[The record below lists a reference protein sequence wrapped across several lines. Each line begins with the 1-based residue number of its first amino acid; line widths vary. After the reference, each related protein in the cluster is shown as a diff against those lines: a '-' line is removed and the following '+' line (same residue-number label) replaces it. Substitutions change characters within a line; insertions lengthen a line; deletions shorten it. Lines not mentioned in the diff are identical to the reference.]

1 MEEQQVVDQGTEVVA
16 EEPAFT
22 SHTYEQDFT
31 QEQLDVLISMP
42 PDEKEPVP
50 ADMEATPDEETQE
63 TEQPTPVEEGKD
75 EIFTIDDKEYSL
87 DDISRWRKDSEN
99 RHEWQKSNTEK
110 SQSISDERKALNA
123 EIEKWK
129 TVKDNDDLMEAI
141 KDYLGEDAESHP
153 LFMESSKVSESQE
166 EPTDGSVSE
175 VEQLRQEMSQMKAKM
190 EVEQDI
196 QKLQQEHPELRNNEE
211 ALNEVIKTM
220 LDRNLPTLE
229 DAYLISNAKAT
240 ENSAFSKAKQALEE
254 AQKAKEIPV
263 VKGNE
268 RGQRSKPVPKM
279 ESYRDIREHALENYD
294 LFR

>member
-31 QEQLDVLISMP
+31 QEQLDGLISMP
-42 PDEKEPVP
+42 PDENEPAP

-63 TEQPTPVEEGKD
+63 TEQPTPIEEGKD
-75 EIFTIDDKEYSL
+75 EVFIVNDKEYSL
-87 DDISRWRKDSEN
+87 DDINRWRKDSEN
-99 RHEWQKSNTEK
+99 RHDWQKSNTEK
-110 SQSISDERKALNA
+110 SQSVSDERKALNA
-123 EIEKWK
+123 DIEKWK
-129 TVKDNDDLMEAI
+129 TVKDNDDLMDAI

-153 LFMESSKVSESQE
+153 LFMEPSKVSESQE

-175 VEQLRQEMSQMKAKM
+175 VQQLRQEMSQMKAKM
-190 EVEQDI
+190 EVDQDI

-211 ALNEVIKTM
+211 ALNEVINTM

-229 DAYLISNAKAT
+229 DAYLISNAKTT

-254 AQKAKEIPV
+254 AQQSKDIPV

-268 RGQRSKPVPKM
+268 RGQRSKPIPKM